1 MHMETIINDV
11 RTIIAQRIA
20 PVCADIRA
28 REWRLQE
35 RALQAFHAHRVSSW
49 HMHGSTGYGYGD
61 VGRETLERVYATV
74 FGAEAA
80 LVRPHIA
87 SGTHAIA
94 VALFGMLRPGDTLV
108 FATGTPYDTL
118 LPVLGSGPGSLQAWG
133 VQTRIVPLASDGS
146 VDFDAVQRALS
157 GRVGVVAVQR
167 ARGYAR
173 RPAVSIA
180 SIDALVQC
188 VRAHA
193 PLASVFV
200 DNCYGEWVEDVEPTH
215 VGADVCAGSLI
226 KNAGGGIAP
235 TGGYVVGK
243 AELIGRIAE
252 RLYAPGVAG
261 AIGAYDSG
269 YRAFFQGLWMAP
281 HSVAQAMEGAVF
293 AAALFAHLGYDVD
306 PLWDQMRADSV
317 QTIAFDNE
325 KQLCTFVQTIQQSSP
340 IDAHVCPTP
349 GPMPGYACDIIMA
362 GGTFVQGA
370 SSELSADA
378 PLRPPYTAF
387 VQGGLSA
394 GHVATAMLRAAARL
408 GHEECA
414 VGLRNI
420 R

>member
-1 MHMETIINDV
+1 METIVNDV
-11 RTIIAQRIA
+11 RSMIEQRIA
-20 PVCADIRA
+20 PVCAAIRA
-28 REWRLQE
+28 REWRLQQ
-35 RALQAFHAHRVSSW
+35 RVLQAFHAHRVSSW

-74 FGAEAA
+74 FGTEAA

-87 SGTHAIA
+87 SGTHAIT
-94 VALFGMLRPGDTLV
+94 VALFGMLRPGDTVV

-118 LPVLGSGPGSLQAWG
+118 LPVLGNGPSSLHAWG
-133 VQTRIVPLASDGS
+133 VQSHIVPLAPDGS
-146 VDFDAVQRALS
+146 IDLDAVQRALS
-157 GRVGVVAVQR
+157 TRVGVVAVQR
-167 ARGYAR
+167 SRGYAR

-180 SIDALVQC
+180 AIDNVVQC

-193 PLASVFV
+193 PQAAVFV
-200 DNCYGEWVEDVEPTH
+200 DNCYGEWVEDREPTH
-215 VGADVCAGSLI
+215 VGVDVCAGSLI

-235 TGGYVVGK
+235 TGGYVVGT
-243 AELIGRIAE
+243 AQHVVRIAE

-261 AIGAYDSG
+261 AIGAHDCG

-281 HSVAQAMEGAVF
+281 HSVAQALAGAVF

-306 PLWDQMRADSV
+306 PLWDGMRADSV
-317 QTIAFDNE
+317 QTIAFDDP
-325 KQLCTFVQTIQQSSP
+325 QSLCTFVQTIQQSSP
-340 IDAHVCPTP
+340 IDAHVCPMP
-349 GPMPGYACDIIMA
+349 GPMPGYACDIMMA

-394 GHVATAMLRAAARL
+394 GHVAYAMLRAATTL
-408 GHEECA
+408 GHD
-414 VGLRNI
+414 VDGVWQQ
-420 R
+420 